1 MEFFFVFLNFIYL
14 LIFKNLKSFLFNP
27 NPAKIEAPGMK
38 KNLHIV
44 SLVVTLYFVS
54 VTIPGWAYQEIEV
67 KNGGT
72 IQGKATLIGK
82 MPFPRIYHLI
92 LFPNIDMCAEI
103 DTDDEMNRVLDDF
116 KVSPDGGLKD
126 VVVTIQHVD
135 AGKPFNKEPIN
146 IVAEN
151 CKFLPDVSIIRQ
163 GETFKVDNLDAVM
176 HNSQVYQ
183 KERGKILLNIPIP
196 AEEVSD
202 GKITFKKHY
211 KIMQMICGM
220 HEFMQTWGY
229 RVQNPYYSQTKID
242 GNFKI
247 NNIPPGEYK
256 LTAWHYLMKKQ
267 TQKIKI
273 AAGEPVDVSVVFD
286 ADKVVR
292 PFYETMKSGRIKKD
306 AVYPGTAKGKE
317 LGR

>member
-1 MEFFFVFLNFIYL
+1 
-14 LIFKNLKSFLFNP
+14 
-27 NPAKIEAPGMK
+27 MK
-38 KNLHIV
+38 KILSIV
-44 SLVVTLYFVS
+44 TLIISISSLVSTS
-54 VTIPGWAYQEIEV
+54 GWAYQEMEV
-67 KNGGT
+67 SNGGS
-72 IQGKATLIGK
+72 IQGKVTLTGK
-82 MPFPRIYHLI
+82 MPYPRIYHLV

-103 DTDDEMNRVLDDF
+103 DTDDEMNRVLEDF

-126 VVVTIQHVD
+126 VVVTLEHVD

-146 IVAEN
+146 ITAEN
-151 CKFLPDVSIIRQ
+151 CKFLPDVNVIRQ
-163 GETFKVDNLDAVM
+163 GESFKIDNIDAVM

-202 GKITFKKHY
+202 GKITFKKKF

-229 RVQNPYYSQTKID
+229 RVQNPYYAQTKID

-247 NNIPPGEYK
+247 DNIPPGEYK
-256 LTAWHYLMKKQ
+256 VTAWHYLIKRQ
-267 TQKIKI
+267 SQKVKI
-273 AAGEPVDVSVVFD
+273 AAGETFDLNFEFD
-286 ADKVVR
+286 ADTVVR
-292 PFYETMKSGRIKKD
+292 PFYETIKSGRIKKD

>member
-1 MEFFFVFLNFIYL
+1 
-14 LIFKNLKSFLFNP
+14 
-27 NPAKIEAPGMK
+27 MK
-38 KNLHIV
+38 KILSI
-44 SLVVTLYFVS
+44 VTLIIS
-54 VTIPGWAYQEIEV
+54 ISSLASTSGWAYQEMEV
-67 KNGGT
+67 SNGGS
-72 IQGKATLIGK
+72 IQGKVTLTGK
-82 MPFPRIYHLI
+82 MPYPRIYHLI

-103 DTDDEMNRVLDDF
+103 DTDDEMNRVLEDF

-126 VVVTIQHVD
+126 VVVTLEHVD

-146 IVAEN
+146 ITAEN
-151 CKFLPDVSIIRQ
+151 CKFLPDVNVIRQ
-163 GETFKVDNLDAVM
+163 GESFKIDNIDAVM

-202 GKITFKKHY
+202 GKITFKKKF

-229 RVQNPYYSQTKID
+229 RVQNPYYAQTKID

-247 NNIPPGEYK
+247 DNIPPGEYK
-256 LTAWHYLMKKQ
+256 VTAWHYLIKRQ
-267 TQKIKI
+267 SQKVKI
-273 AAGEPVDVSVVFD
+273 AAGETFDLNFEFD
-286 ADKVVR
+286 ADKVIR
-292 PFYETMKSGRIKKD
+292 PFYETIKSGRIKKD

>member
-1 MEFFFVFLNFIYL
+1 
-14 LIFKNLKSFLFNP
+14 
-27 NPAKIEAPGMK
+27 MK
-38 KNLHIV
+38 KILSIITLIISIS
-44 SLVVTLYFVS
+44 SLALTS
-54 VTIPGWAYQEIEV
+54 GWAYQEMEV
-67 KNGGT
+67 SNGGS
-72 IQGKATLIGK
+72 IQGKVTLVGK
-82 MPFPRIYHLI
+82 MPYPRIYHLV

-103 DTDDEMNRVLDDF
+103 DTDDEMNRVLEDF

-126 VVVTIQHVD
+126 VVVTLEHVD

-146 IVAEN
+146 ITAEN
-151 CKFLPDVSIIRQ
+151 CKFLPDVNVIRQ
-163 GETFKVDNLDAVM
+163 GESFKVDNIDAVM

-196 AEEVSD
+196 AEEVTD
-202 GKITFKKHY
+202 GKITFKKKY

-229 RVQNPYYSQTKID
+229 RVQNPYYAQTKID

-247 NNIPPGEYK
+247 DNIPPGEYK
-256 LTAWHYLMKKQ
+256 VTAWHYLIKRQ
-267 TQKIKI
+267 TQKVKI
-273 AAGEPVDVSVVFD
+273 AAGETFD
-286 ADKVVR
+286 LNFIFNADKVIR
-292 PFYETMKSGRIKKD
+292 PFYETIKSGRIKKD

>member
-1 MEFFFVFLNFIYL
+1 
-14 LIFKNLKSFLFNP
+14 
-27 NPAKIEAPGMK
+27 MK
-38 KNLHIV
+38 RILSI
-44 SLVVTLYFVS
+44 VTLIIS
-54 VTIPGWAYQEIEV
+54 ISSLASTSGWTYQEMEV
-67 KNGGT
+67 SNGGS
-72 IQGKATLIGK
+72 IQGKVTLTGK
-82 MPFPRIYHLI
+82 TPYPRIYHLV

-103 DTDDEMNRVLDDF
+103 DTDDEMNRVLEDF

-126 VVVTIQHVD
+126 VVVTLEHVD

-146 IVAEN
+146 ITAEN
-151 CKFLPDVSIIRQ
+151 CKFLPDVNVIRQ
-163 GETFKVDNLDAVM
+163 GESFKIDNVDAVM

-202 GKITFKKHY
+202 GKITFKKKY

-229 RVQNPYYSQTKID
+229 RVQNPYYAQTKID

-247 NNIPPGEYK
+247 DNIPPGEYK
-256 LTAWHYLMKKQ
+256 VTAWHYLIKRQ
-267 TQKIKI
+267 SQKVKI
-273 AAGEPVDVSVVFD
+273 AAGETFDLNFEFD
-286 ADKVVR
+286 ADKVIR
-292 PFYETMKSGRIKKD
+292 PFYETIKSGRIKKD

>member
-1 MEFFFVFLNFIYL
+1 
-14 LIFKNLKSFLFNP
+14 
-27 NPAKIEAPGMK
+27 MK
-38 KNLHIV
+38 KNLLV
-44 SLVVTLYFVS
+44 LSLVVTLSFVS
-54 VTIPGWAYQEIEV
+54 VSIPGWAYQEIEV

-72 IQGKATLIGK
+72 IQGKATLVGK

-103 DTDDEMNRVLDDF
+103 DTDDEMNRVLNDF

-126 VVVTIQHVD
+126 VVVTIQQVD
-135 AGKPFNKEPIN
+135 AGKPFNKDPIN

-196 AEEVSD
+196 AEEVSE
-202 GKITFKKHY
+202 GKITFKKKY

-247 NNIPPGEYK
+247 DNVPPGEYK

-273 AAGEPVDVSVVFD
+273 ASGETIDLSFVFD

>member
-1 MEFFFVFLNFIYL
+1 
-14 LIFKNLKSFLFNP
+14 
-27 NPAKIEAPGMK
+27 MK
-38 KNLHIV
+38 KFLSIITLIISIS
-44 SLVVTLYFVS
+44 SLASTS
-54 VTIPGWAYQEIEV
+54 GWAYQEMEV
-67 KNGGT
+67 TNGGS
-72 IQGKATLIGK
+72 IQGKVTLTGN
-82 MPFPRIYHLI
+82 MPYPRIYHLI

-103 DTDDEMNRVLDDF
+103 DTDDEMNRVLEDF

-126 VVVTIQHVD
+126 VVVTLEHVD

-146 IVAEN
+146 ITAEN
-151 CKFLPDVSIIRQ
+151 CKFLPDVNVIRQ
-163 GETFKVDNLDAVM
+163 GESFKIDNIDAVM

-202 GKITFKKHY
+202 GKITFKKKY

-229 RVQNPYYSQTKID
+229 RVQNPYYAQTKID

-247 NNIPPGEYK
+247 DNIPPGEYK
-256 LTAWHYLMKKQ
+256 VTAWHYLIKRQ
-267 TQKIKI
+267 SQKVKI
-273 AAGEPVDVSVVFD
+273 AAGETFDLNFEFD
-286 ADKVVR
+286 ADKVIR
-292 PFYETMKSGRIKKD
+292 PFYETIKSGRIKKD

>member
-1 MEFFFVFLNFIYL
+1 
-14 LIFKNLKSFLFNP
+14 
-27 NPAKIEAPGMK
+27 MK
-38 KNLHIV
+38 KILSI
-44 SLVVTLYFVS
+44 VTLIIS
-54 VTIPGWAYQEIEV
+54 ISSLASTSGWAYQEMEV
-67 KNGGT
+67 SNGGS
-72 IQGKATLIGK
+72 IQGKVTLTGK
-82 MPFPRIYHLI
+82 MPYPRIYHLV
-92 LFPNIDMCAEI
+92 LFPNIDMCAEV
-103 DTDDEMNRVLDDF
+103 DTDDEMNRVLEDF

-126 VVVTIQHVD
+126 VVVTLEHVD

-146 IVAEN
+146 ITAEN
-151 CKFLPDVSIIRQ
+151 CKFLPDVNVIRQ
-163 GETFKVDNLDAVM
+163 GESFKIDNIDAVM

-202 GKITFKKHY
+202 GKITFKKKF

-229 RVQNPYYSQTKID
+229 RVQNPYYAQTKID

-247 NNIPPGEYK
+247 DNIPPGEYK
-256 LTAWHYLMKKQ
+256 VTAWHYLIKRQ
-267 TQKIKI
+267 SQKVKI
-273 AAGEPVDVSVVFD
+273 AAGETFDLNFEFD
-286 ADKVVR
+286 ADKVIR
-292 PFYETMKSGRIKKD
+292 PFYETIKSGRIKKD

>member
-1 MEFFFVFLNFIYL
+1 
-14 LIFKNLKSFLFNP
+14 
-27 NPAKIEAPGMK
+27 MK
-38 KNLHIV
+38 KNLLIL
-44 SLVVTLYFVS
+44 SLVVTLSFVS
-54 VTIPGWAYQEIEV
+54 VSIPGWAYQEIEV

-92 LFPNIDMCAEI
+92 LFPNIDMCAEV

-126 VVVTIQHVD
+126 VVVTIQQVD
-135 AGKPFNKEPIN
+135 AGKPFNKDPVD

-202 GKITFKKHY
+202 GKIMFKKKY

-247 NNIPPGEYK
+247 DNIPAGEYK

-273 AAGEPVDVSVVFD
+273 AAGETVDLSFVFN

>member
-1 MEFFFVFLNFIYL
+1 
-14 LIFKNLKSFLFNP
+14 
-27 NPAKIEAPGMK
+27 MK
-38 KNLHIV
+38 KILSI
-44 SLVVTLYFVS
+44 VTLIIS
-54 VTIPGWAYQEIEV
+54 ISSLASTSGWAYQEMEV
-67 KNGGT
+67 TNGGT
-72 IQGKATLIGK
+72 IQGKVTLIGE
-82 MPFPRIYHLI
+82 MPYPRIYHLI

-103 DTDDEMNRVLDDF
+103 DTDDEMNRVLEDF

-126 VVVTIQHVD
+126 VVVTIKHVD

-146 IVAEN
+146 ITAEN
-151 CKFLPDVSIIRQ
+151 CKFLPDVNVIRQ
-163 GETFKVDNLDAVM
+163 GESFKIDNIDAVM

-202 GKITFKKHY
+202 GKITFKKKY

-229 RVQNPYYSQTKID
+229 RVQNPYYAQTKID

-247 NNIPPGEYK
+247 DNIPPGEYK
-256 LTAWHYLMKKQ
+256 VTAWHYLIKRQ
-267 TQKIKI
+267 SQKVKI
-273 AAGEPVDVSVVFD
+273 AAGETFDLNFEFD
-286 ADKVVR
+286 ADKVIR
-292 PFYETMKSGRIKKD
+292 PFYETIKSGRIKKD

>member
-1 MEFFFVFLNFIYL
+1 
-14 LIFKNLKSFLFNP
+14 
-27 NPAKIEAPGMK
+27 MK
-38 KNLHIV
+38 KNLLV
-44 SLVVTLYFVS
+44 LSLVVTLSFVS
-54 VTIPGWAYQEIEV
+54 VSIPGWAYQEIEV

-72 IQGKATLIGK
+72 IQGKATLVGK

-103 DTDDEMNRVLDDF
+103 DTDDEMNRVLNDF

-126 VVVTIQHVD
+126 VVVTIQQVD
-135 AGKPFNKEPIN
+135 AGKPFNKDPIN

-196 AEEVSD
+196 AEEVTE
-202 GKITFKKHY
+202 GKITFKKKY

-247 NNIPPGEYK
+247 DNVPPGEYK

-273 AAGEPVDVSVVFD
+273 ASGETIDLSFVFD

-292 PFYETMKSGRIKKD
+292 PFYETKKSGRIKKD

>member
-1 MEFFFVFLNFIYL
+1 
-14 LIFKNLKSFLFNP
+14 
-27 NPAKIEAPGMK
+27 MK
-38 KNLHIV
+38 KNLHIL
-44 SLVVTLYFVS
+44 SLIVTLFFIS
-54 VTIPGWAYQEIEV
+54 ATIPGWAYQEIEV

-116 KVSPDGGLKD
+116 KVSADGGLKD

-247 NNIPPGEYK
+247 DNIPPGEYK

-273 AAGEPVDVSVVFD
+273 AAGETVDLSFVFN

>member
-1 MEFFFVFLNFIYL
+1 
-14 LIFKNLKSFLFNP
+14 
-27 NPAKIEAPGMK
+27 MK
-38 KNLHIV
+38 KILSI
-44 SLVVTLYFVS
+44 VTLIIS
-54 VTIPGWAYQEIEV
+54 ISSLASTSGWAYQEMEV
-67 KNGGT
+67 TNGGS
-72 IQGKATLIGK
+72 IQGKVTLFGK
-82 MPFPRIYHLI
+82 MPYPRIYHLV
-92 LFPNIDMCAEI
+92 LFPNIDMCAEV
-103 DTDDEMNRVLDDF
+103 DTDDEMNRVLEDF

-126 VVVTIQHVD
+126 VVVTLEHVD

-146 IVAEN
+146 ITAEN
-151 CKFLPDVSIIRQ
+151 CKFLPDVNVIRQ
-163 GETFKVDNLDAVM
+163 GESFKIDNIDAVM

-202 GKITFKKHY
+202 GKITFKKKF

-229 RVQNPYYSQTKID
+229 RVQNPYYAQTKID

-247 NNIPPGEYK
+247 DNIPPGEYK
-256 LTAWHYLMKKQ
+256 VTAWHYLIKRKS
-267 TQKIKI
+267 QKVKI
-273 AAGEPVDVSVVFD
+273 AAGEILDLNFEFD
-286 ADKVVR
+286 ADKVIR
-292 PFYETMKSGRIKKD
+292 PFYETIKSGRIKKD